1 MDGAINMNPSNAPRA
16 LTPYEAKKVEKSIAK
31 DAAAA
36 EKHVARVGKTL
47 KSAEKEEGKA
57 EKAAK
62 KVQQAREKAVKQ
74 EYKTDQSL
82 SNAQHKHD
90 RAVADKNK
98 AENDLTVY
106 QKHLQ
111 EVHRTVESRRTEFE
125 RAQREKDAG
134 DVTRK
139 ERLQQARQGTGS
151 GAAGPSSV

>member
-57 EKAAK
+57 EKVCLLTTCSAVGAMLFTKYIDAVEQAAK

-98 AENDLTVY
+98 AENDLTVRNM
-106 QKHLQ
+106 LP
-111 EVHRTVESRRTEFE
+111 TRRME
-125 RAQREKDAG
+125 
-134 DVTRK
+134 
-139 ERLQQARQGTGS
+139 
-151 GAAGPSSV
+151 